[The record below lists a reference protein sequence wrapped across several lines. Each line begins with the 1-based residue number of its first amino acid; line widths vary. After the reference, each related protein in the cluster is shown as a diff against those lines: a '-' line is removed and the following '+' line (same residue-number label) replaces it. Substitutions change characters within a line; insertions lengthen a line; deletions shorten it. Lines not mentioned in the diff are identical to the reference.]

1 LDIGGTWIDWLLIV
15 VTGAIAYH
23 GITYRDK
30 NGDSDWVRL
39 LFACI
44 ALVFLLRTLFV
55 DVLGLALL

>member
-1 LDIGGTWIDWLLIV
+1 MGGTWVDWLLIV
-15 VTGAIAYH
+15 VTGVIAYH

-55 DVLGLALL
+55 DVLGLVLL